1 MTCIS
6 ALHVASAADQVVPN
20 RRQILLDYKKNKPH
34 YVYEGSLSRLKP
46 YHLAVLKNKA
56 EVSLYDPNEFNSVN
70 FLDDLCYTEKFT
82 HDGTSK
88 LRMESISVVELC
100 NEKNYLKLL
109 EMCLKEKTMYCG
121 SINKID
127 LNIAFQRRVN
137 DIEQLIQGSNNIR
150 CVLYYF
156 GLFSSCT

>member
-1 MTCIS
+1 MTYIS

-20 RRQILLDYKKNKPH
+20 RRQSLLDCEKNKPN
-34 YVYEGSLSRLKP
+34 YVYGNLSRLKP

-56 EVSLYDPNEFNSVN
+56 EVSLYDPNEFNS
-70 FLDDLCYTEKFT
+70 DDLCYTEKFT

-88 LRMESISVVELC
+88 LRMERISVVELC

-109 EMCLKEKTMYCG
+109 EMCLKQKTMHCG
-121 SINKID
+121 SISKID

-156 GLFSSCT
+156 GLLSSCT